1 MDVSELIKEAKRGS
15 AASQKCLFDMLSDKM
30 VLICRRYLKSREDAE
45 EALLDGFYKFFKNLS
60 SFHYQ
65 GEAALYVWVKK
76 IMINECLMMLRK
88 KNVFTIVIESAAE
101 DIPLHEEALNN
112 LSAKEIFDLIIQLPV
127 GYRTVFNLYVIE
139 GMDHKEIAALM
150 GIAEGTSKSQL
161 SKAKSL
167 LQKKLMQHG
176 NEYVK
181 RKSQ

>member
-1 MDVSELIKEAKRGS
+1 MDVSELIKEARQGS
-15 AASQKCLFDMLSDKM
+15 AASQKCLFDLLSDKM
-30 VLICRRYLKSREDAE
+30 MLVCRRYLKSREDAE
-45 EALLDGFYKFFKNLS
+45 EALLDGFYKFLKNLS
-60 SFHYQ
+60 SFHYR
-65 GEAALYVWVKK
+65 GDSALYVWLKK

-101 DIPLHEEALNN
+101 DIALEEEALNN
-112 LSAKEIFDLIIQLPV
+112 LSAKEIFDLIVQLPV

-139 GMDHKEIAALM
+139 GLDHKEIAVLM

-167 LQKKLMQHG
+167 LQKKLLQNG
-176 NEYVK
+176 TAYVK

>member
-1 MDVSELIKEAKRGS
+1 
-15 AASQKCLFDMLSDKM
+15 
-30 VLICRRYLKSREDAE
+30 
-45 EALLDGFYKFFKNLS
+45 
-60 SFHYQ
+60 
-65 GEAALYVWVKK
+65 
-76 IMINECLMMLRK
+76 MINECLMTLRK

-101 DIPLHEEALNN
+101 DISLEEEALND

-139 GMDHKEIAALM
+139 GLYHKEIAALM

-167 LQKKLMQHG
+167 LQKKLLQNG
-176 NEYVK
+176 TRYVK

>member
-1 MDVSELIKEAKRGS
+1 MRKKF
-15 AASQKCLFDMLSDKM
+15 CWM
-30 VLICRRYLKSREDAE
+30 VFIS
-45 EALLDGFYKFFKNLS
+45 FKNLS

-65 GEAALYVWVKK
+65 GDGPLYVWLKK

-101 DIPLHEEALNN
+101 DIALEEEALNN
-112 LSAKEIFDLIIQLPV
+112 LSAKEIFDLIVQLPV

-139 GMDHKEIAALM
+139 GFDHKEIAALM

-167 LQKKLMQHG
+167 LQKKLLQNG
-176 NEYVK
+176 TGYIK